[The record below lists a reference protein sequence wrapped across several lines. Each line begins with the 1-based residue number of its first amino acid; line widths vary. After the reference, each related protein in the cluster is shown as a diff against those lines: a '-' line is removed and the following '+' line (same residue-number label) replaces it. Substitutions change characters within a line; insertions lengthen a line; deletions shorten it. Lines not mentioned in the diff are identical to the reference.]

1 MSEMIVEHAPAK
13 INLALHVTGQRA
25 DGYHLLDTL
34 VVFTKEG
41 DCIRMRKSAQDRF
54 SVTGRFGGSLPQDGQ
69 NLVLQARDLARR
81 LAGARAFPVD
91 IELEKNL
98 PIASG
103 IGGGSSD
110 AAATLRA
117 LNQLWQL
124 HTPSQ
129 ELAQM
134 ALSLGA
140 DLPMCLAAKSVRAS
154 GIGEVLSPV
163 ASLPSLA
170 LVLVNPGIAVAT
182 PSVFKALNKRDNPT
196 LPPLPQQWNDK
207 MVSSWLGTTRN
218 DLEDA
223 ALSIAPQIGTA
234 LAALR
239 QSGATLARMSGSG
252 ATCFGLF
259 NSLQDAADAASTI
272 AAGQPSWYVEATTTI
287 A

>member
-1 MSEMIVEHAPAK
+1 MSEIIVEPAPAK

-41 DCIRMRKSAQDRF
+41 DCIRVRKSAQNSF
-54 SVTGRFGGSLPQDGQ
+54 SVTGPFGGSLPQDGQ
-69 NLVLQARDLARR
+69 NLVLKARDLARR
-81 LAGARAFPVD
+81 LAGERAFPVH

-110 AAATLRA
+110 AAASLRA

-124 HTPSQ
+124 PLPPQ

-134 ALSLGA
+134 TLALGA
-140 DLPMCLAAKSVRAS
+140 DLPMCLAAKTVRAS

-163 ASLPSLA
+163 PSLPPLA
-170 LVLVNPGIAVAT
+170 LVLVNPGIAIAT
-182 PSVFKALNKRDNPT
+182 PSVFKALNKRDNPA
-196 LPPLPQQWNDK
+196 LPPLLPQWNGE
-207 MVSSWLGTTRN
+207 MVSNWLGTTRN
-218 DLEDA
+218 ELEHPP
-223 ALSIAPQIGTA
+223 LSIAPQIGTA
-234 LAALR
+234 IAALR
-239 QSGATLARMSGSG
+239 QTGATLARMSGSG

-272 AAGQPSWYVEATTTI
+272 AAGQPTWYVAATTTI